1 MVLLMDINAMYNWVA
16 SRLYAS
22 PTQIAKNE
30 TVWLAGLYPLRHSV
44 LVLVATTA
52 PLARLQPQY
61 IEGNG
66 AGSKGISSSDNS
78 TEEQQDSL
86 QGTDTDSLG
95 PVRNETVQQKHC
107 PHLDGYWPILR

>member
-1 MVLLMDINAMYNWVA
+1 MVLLMDINVMCNWVV

-22 PTQIAKNE
+22 PTQITKNE

-44 LVLVATTA
+44 LVLVDTSV
-52 PLARLQPQY
+52 PLARLQPQH

-66 AGSKGISSSDNS
+66 AGSKGISSIEDNS

-95 PVRNETVQQKHC
+95 PVRNQSVQQKKAFS
-107 PHLDGYWPILR
+107 LI